1 MMQSGASGRFHAG
14 IGLAAFA
21 VLGMFLLYPLWLV
34 LRSSVQDDAGGFTLA
49 AYAQI
54 LSSRYYLG
62 SLGNSLAAGA
72 MSMALASCIG
82 VPLAFCL
89 ARLDVPG
96 KPLLLALATVPMVL
110 PSFVGA
116 YALVLLFGRVGVVT
130 VALRSAGVAAG
141 SIYGMAGIVAVF
153 TLTLYPYV
161 LLPTLAGFR
170 AVDASMEEAARNL
183 GASRWHAFRTVLFP
197 IVAPSVLAGAL
208 LVFIEALENYGVP
221 AVLAEDRPFL
231 ALDIFKLF
239 AGESDPNAAAAG
251 ALSVLLVGCTA
262 LVLLLQRSYL
272 ARRRFATGARRA
284 APPIPAGRRWR
295 LLAMAFCW
303 GVVALSLLP
312 FAAVVAISFQHFQGP
327 VMSWQLG
334 LGNYRNLLRGSYR
347 PLANTLALASL
358 AAAAATVLGAPVGY
372 VLARQRSRLSALLNL
387 VATLPF
393 AVSGTVLGIG
403 LVLAFNGGWPVLTGG
418 WLILV
423 VAYAVR
429 KLPLS
434 VRSASAIV
442 QQIDP
447 SLEEASINLGLS
459 PARTFLSLTV
469 PLMLGS
475 LAGGAVLVWVTA
487 AAEIS
492 STIVLYSSRWTTMT
506 VVMLQSLEGTA
517 PGEAAAAASILI
529 LFTAAPLLLAY
540 RLLRRHGGSLL

>member
-1 MMQSGASGRFHAG
+1 
-14 IGLAAFA
+14 
-21 VLGMFLLYPLWLV
+21 
-34 LRSSVQDDAGGFTLA
+34 
-49 AYAQI
+49 
-54 LSSRYYLG
+54 
-62 SLGNSLAAGA
+62 
-72 MSMALASCIG
+72 
-82 VPLAFCL
+82 
-89 ARLDVPG
+89 
-96 KPLLLALATVPMVL
+96 
-110 PSFVGA
+110 
-116 YALVLLFGRVGVVT
+116 
-130 VALRSAGVAAG
+130 
-141 SIYGMAGIVAVF
+141 
-153 TLTLYPYV
+153 
-161 LLPTLAGFR
+161 
-170 AVDASMEEAARNL
+170 
-183 GASRWHAFRTVLFP
+183 
-197 IVAPSVLAGAL
+197 
-208 LVFIEALENYGVP
+208 
-221 AVLAEDRPFL
+221 
-231 ALDIFKLF
+231 
-239 AGESDPNAAAAG
+239 
-251 ALSVLLVGCTA
+251 
-262 LVLLLQRSYL
+262 
-272 ARRRFATGARRA
+272 
-284 APPIPAGRRWR
+284 
-295 LLAMAFCW
+295 
-303 GVVALSLLP
+303 LSLLP